1 MYNVFE
7 KPFNMHMVYDTPYL
21 VKNFGKRTSKIQP
34 FLRYKDFLSSI
45 IIDLLLT
52 FRHLQKMFHV
62 FFFHY
67 TLGIFFLTESRNMEW
82 FFLNTLYSQCI
93 YMWIFIEVV
102 IRSCILFTNVEVHST
117 NGKIS
122 FYASY
127 IAPMLCK

>member
-1 MYNVFE
+1 MCLKNHSICIWYIRHIILS
-7 KPFNMHMVYDTPYL
+7 K
-21 VKNFGKRTSKIQP
+21 KNFGNIQP

-67 TLGIFFLTESRNMEW
+67 TLDIFLTESRNMEW

-93 YMWIFIEVV
+93 YMWVFIEVV
-102 IRSCILFTNVEVHST
+102 IRSCILITNAEVHST

-122 FYASY
+122 LYASY